1 MNALETLLREMI
13 LHDGPI
19 SLDRFMTLALAHPE
33 HGAYT
38 SRVPLGKEGD
48 FITAPEISQ
57 MFGELIGLWAV
68 EVWYGMGC
76 PAPFRLVELGP
87 GRGTLM
93 ADALRAVKV
102 APDFGA
108 ALDLHLVE
116 TSEIL
121 RRDQARA
128 LEPSGVAAHWH
139 AAVEDVPAGPII
151 AIANEFF
158 DCLPVR
164 HYVSDAGFW
173 RERLIGLDSEGRLAF
188 GLAPEPELGLG
199 AATEAASI
207 LEIGI
212 AATRSMREIAGR
224 IAAEAGAL
232 LAIDYGYD
240 GASGGETLQALRHH
254 RFVDPLRAPGEA
266 DLTAHVDFAALR
278 RAAQA
283 AGADVHGPVPL
294 GEWLTRLGICERAA
308 ALRKRADVVQTAEID
323 SALARLTGYGSAT
336 KDPRSMSELFKVLV
350 VTASGAPIPPGFTRG
365 EGA

>member
-1 MNALETLLREMI
+1 MI

-19 SLDRFMTLALAHPE
+19 SVDRYMTLALAHPE

-68 EVWYGMGC
+68 EVWYAMGC
-76 PAPFRLVELGP
+76 PARFRLVELGP

-102 APDFGA
+102 APEFRA

-121 RRDQARA
+121 RRDQACA

-139 AAVEDVPAGPII
+139 SAVEDVPAGPMI

-173 RERLIGLDSEGRLAF
+173 RERLIGLDREGRLGF

-199 AATEAASI
+199 AAAEAGSI

-224 IAAEAGAL
+224 IAAQSGAL
-232 LAIDYGYD
+232 LVIDYGYD
-240 GASGGETLQALRHH
+240 GAPVGETLQALRHH
-254 RFVDPLRAPGEA
+254 RFADPLRAPGEA

-278 RAAQA
+278 RAARS
-283 AGADVHGPVPL
+283 AGADARGPVPL
-294 GEWLTRLGICERAA
+294 GEWLTRLGIFERAA
-308 ALRKRADVVQTAEID
+308 ALRRRADPGQTAEID
-323 SALARLTGYGSAT
+323 SALARLTGYGSAA
-336 KDPRSMSELFKVLV
+336 KDQRSMSELFKVLV
-350 VTASGAPIPPGFTRG
+350 VTARDTPLPPGFTTG